1 MKIYINNLNIDI
13 LNNLLHIFNDKYIDS
28 ETYIQIYSID
38 GIYKINDS
46 QIKKLNIIDKEI
58 ELFQNY
64 YNNFT
69 LIVDKSF
76 FIEEN
81 VHSINPEHISIK
93 LKRCF
98 FKSYQKSNV
107 QLVIEGPINEDL
119 TLNKH
124 FIKPNDIY
132 FEINDNIDIKDD
144 LIKKEIIVFL
154 SLLN

>member
-38 GIYKINDS
+38 GIYKINDN
-46 QIKKLNIIDKEI
+46 QIKKLNIMDKEI

-119 TLNKH
+119 TSNKH
-124 FIKPNDIY
+124 LIKPNDIY

>member
-13 LNNLLHIFNDKYIDS
+13 LFNLLHRFDDKYIDS

-38 GIYKINDS
+38 GIYKINDN
-46 QIKKLNIIDKEI
+46 QFKKLNIIDKEI

-69 LIVDKSF
+69 LIIDKSF

-81 VHSINPEHISIK
+81 VHSLNPLYEYIK
-93 LKRCF
+93 IKRCF
-98 FKSYQKSNV
+98 FKTNKSSPI
-107 QLVIEGPINEDL
+107 QLVIEGPVNEDL
-119 TLNKH
+119 NSNKH

-132 FEINDNIDIKDD
+132 FEINNNIDINDD

>member
-13 LNNLLHIFNDKYIDS
+13 LYKLLEIFNDKYSGS

-38 GIYKINDS
+38 GIYKISDN
-46 QIKKLNIIDKEI
+46 QFKKLNIMDKKIEI
-58 ELFQNY
+58 LQNY
-64 YNNFT
+64 YNEYT

-81 VHSINPEHISIK
+81 VHSVNPEHISIK
-93 LKRCF
+93 IKRCF
-98 FKSYQKSNV
+98 FKINNCSPI
-107 QLVIEGPINEDL
+107 QLVIEGPENEDL
-119 TLNKH
+119 TSNKH
-124 FIKPNDIY
+124 FFKPNDIY
-132 FEINDNIDIKDD
+132 FETKDNIDINND

>member
-38 GIYKINDS
+38 GIYKINDN
-46 QIKKLNIIDKEI
+46 QIKKLNIMDKEI

-98 FKSYQKSNV
+98 FKSYQKSNI
-107 QLVIEGPINEDL
+107 QLVIEGLINEDL
-119 TLNKH
+119 TSNKH

>member
-13 LNNLLHIFNDKYIDS
+13 LNNLLYIFNDKYIDS

-38 GIYKINDS
+38 GIYKINDN

-107 QLVIEGPINEDL
+107 QLVIEGSINEDL